1 MNQQT
6 VIPHAGLNEQTL
18 SSFYVGENGDLL
30 LQIKEAVA
38 GTRADPMLYLWGERG
53 SGKTHLLNACC
64 DLAIANDRPYRY
76 LSLEDFS
83 QLNGM
88 FGKMSSSLLVCL
100 DNLHLAETD
109 SGIEIKL
116 LTLYEQV
123 KSCNGHLIAAGLM
136 PLNEIRFG
144 LPDLVSRLSSGGSFR
159 LVPLCDSD
167 KRKALEQRAS
177 LRGFSLEPAVLDF
190 IMTHFDRDTT
200 SLFSLLDR
208 IDSASLSSHRRV
220 TIPFL
225 KDFLRSD

>member
-6 VIPHAGLNEQTL
+6 IIPHSGLNEQTL
-18 SSFYVGENGDLL
+18 GSYFVGENGDLL

-38 GTRADPMLYLWGERG
+38 GVRANPMLYLWGEHG

-64 DLAIANDRPYRY
+64 DLAIAHDRPYRY
-76 LSLEDFS
+76 LSLEDYS

-88 FGKMSSSLLVCL
+88 SGKISSSLLVCL
-100 DNLHLAETD
+100 DNLHLAEAD
-109 SGIEIKL
+109 SGLEIKL

-123 KSCNGHLIAAGLM
+123 KSSNGHLIVAGLK

-144 LPDLVSRLSSGGSFR
+144 LPDLVSRLSAGGSFR

-167 KRKALEQRAS
+167 KREALEQRAN

-208 IDSASLSSHRRV
+208 IDSASLSRHRRV

-225 KDFLRSD
+225 RDFLGSN